1 MGFFSSVLIRL
12 KGFFLQ
18 AGDDIVSGS
27 TSSIKATYRT
37 IEEQEIR
44 FSASTGTAEQLAVGD
59 AHSCA
64 ISATGTNII
73 DLDYCRSKGIAVTN
87 LRDYASD
94 SVA

>member
-37 IEEQEIR
+37 IEEQEIKINKGDV
-44 FSASTGTAEQLAVGD
+44 FYLFTGVDGGDGNADGGVCGHVLCGASYLVLYNAMLCHVV
-59 AHSCA
+59 
-64 ISATGTNII
+64 
-73 DLDYCRSKGIAVTN
+73 L
-87 LRDYASD
+87 
-94 SVA
+94 